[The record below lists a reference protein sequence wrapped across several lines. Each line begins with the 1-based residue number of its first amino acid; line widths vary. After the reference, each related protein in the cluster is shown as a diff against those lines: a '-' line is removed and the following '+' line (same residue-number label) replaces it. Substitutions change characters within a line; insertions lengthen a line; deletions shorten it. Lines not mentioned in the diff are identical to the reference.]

1 MCELLVYSCV
11 LVRVQFVDACVHS
24 FPFVAISA
32 RSMRIWS
39 RRSVVRGVAEKGSI
53 RSYPSLARDGVCTC
67 VVIDPVYN
75 PTRGES
81 PRSQLGR
88 SIPPSPLKNGVGV
101 HLGQAPRPSTPR
113 PHPFSGVV
121 KRALLGGRPSWRQSL
136 LGGRPSWRAIGGTI
150 HVARICDYDQVV

>member
-1 MCELLVYSCV
+1 MCELLVYSC
-11 LVRVQFVDACVHS
+11 LCAFRCVRALPLDGNFAS
-24 FPFVAISA
+24 
-32 RSMRIWS
+32 SMRTWS
-39 RRSVVRGVAEKGSI
+39 RRSVVRGVAAKGSI
-53 RSYPSLARDGVCTC
+53 RSYPSPARDGVCTC
-67 VVIDPVYN
+67 VVKDPVYS
-75 PTRGES
+75 PTGSES
-81 PRSQLGR
+81 PGFQLGR

-121 KRALLGGRPSWRQSL
+121 KRDLLGGRPSWRQSL